1 MRQITNNA
9 YDDLESNFRVRHVL
23 NADQVA
29 FYVKDLIIPGTR
41 QGTLMNM
48 KEVLVAPNLAV
59 TASIIGKRIGFLAAI
74 FTYTYLRYGIK
85 YKIDVNEIACTK
97 SDNNENWLPD
107 YYLGHAFVVE
117 DEDELNAEWIAT
129 NVYGKLLAPI
139 IDSLS
144 TVKGLSRKILLE
156 NCYVYMVWIF
166 EKKQVD
172 KAILYRLLELPAEYF
187 GTGLCHP
194 MRLFNE
200 HATNRTTCCLNYQLL
215 NAVKHCK
222 SCPLTNQK

>member
-9 YDDLESNFRVRHVL
+9 YNDLDSNFRVRHIL
-23 NADQVA
+23 HTDQVA
-29 FYVKDLIIPGTR
+29 FYLKDLITPGTR
-41 QGTLMNM
+41 QGTLIDM
-48 KEVLVAPNLAV
+48 KEVLDAPNLAV

-74 FTYTYLRYGIK
+74 FTYAYLQYGIK
-85 YKIDVNEIACTK
+85 YKIDVNKIACLK
-97 SDNNENWLPD
+97 SDVNENWVPD
-107 YYLGHAFVVE
+107 YYLGHADVVE
-117 DEDELNAEWIAT
+117 DEDEIDAEWIAT

-144 TVKGLSRKILLE
+144 TVKGLSRKVLLE

-172 KAILYRLLELPAEYF
+172 KTIFHKLLEIPAEYF

-194 MRLFNE
+194 MRLFND
-200 HATNRTTCCLNYQLL
+200 HSTNRTTCCLNYQLR
-215 NAVKHCK
+215 NEVKHCK
-222 SCPLTNQK
+222 GCPLTNNK